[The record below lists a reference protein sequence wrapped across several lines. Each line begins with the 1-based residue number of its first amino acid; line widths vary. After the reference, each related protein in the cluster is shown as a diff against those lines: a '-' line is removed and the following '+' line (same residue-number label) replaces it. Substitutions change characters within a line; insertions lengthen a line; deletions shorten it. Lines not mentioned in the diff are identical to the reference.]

1 MEIKAAEYK
10 ASQAIIVQDTEKM
23 LVNALRVE
31 KKHLETTLRENIEL
45 KETFRTKNEEL

>member
-1 MEIKAAEYK
+1 
-10 ASQAIIVQDTEKM
+10 M